1 MFTYLI
7 LDDNEQKSSKK
18 TLDRGRA
25 ISMNNPDYQFTR
37 LLIRSLIRLIA
48 KINVIGIENVP
59 TSGGYIITSNHLG
72 RLDAALGYCIIDRQD
87 LIMLVAEKYRS
98 SALYRWLVRR
108 LDAIWVDRF
117 NADLGALRAALAR
130 LRKGGVL
137 MMAPEGTRSPNEA
150 LMKAHPGASF
160 LAAKARV
167 PILPVAL
174 IGTEDRLVKASLR
187 KLRRPIV
194 TIRVGKPFSLP
205 PLNGGDRDA
214 ALERSTDE
222 IMCQIGALLPPSY
235 RGVYADYPRLLELTG
250 ARSNDEAN
258 RS

>member
-1 MFTYLI
+1 
-7 LDDNEQKSSKK
+7 
-18 TLDRGRA
+18 
-25 ISMNNPDYQFTR
+25 
-37 LLIRSLIRLIA
+37 
-48 KINVIGIENVP
+48 
-59 TSGGYIITSNHLG
+59 
-72 RLDAALGYCIIDRQD
+72 
-87 LIMLVAEKYRS
+87 
-98 SALYRWLVRR
+98 
-108 LDAIWVDRF
+108 
-117 NADLGALRAALAR
+117 
-130 LRKGGVL
+130 
-137 MMAPEGTRSPNEA
+137 
-150 LMKAHPGASF
+150 MKAHPGASF